1 MNRDVIARSALR
13 LLDANGI
20 EGVTMRTLAAELGV
34 QAPSLYWHV
43 KSKEDIFRA
52 MAAAM
57 SEDATALMTAADRR
71 APGRECIT
79 RWARALRRTML
90 IHRDGARVFAG
101 TLATDP
107 AGFYVV
113 ESVLDAWREIGF
125 SPAEAALRTSL
136 LRHFIVGFC
145 IETQTLTQLHG
156 KSGDGRLDELQASI
170 NPERFPLAARALPI
184 LLGTTD
190 DDQFEL
196 GVRLMLA
203 DITAP
208 DGRHHVAR

>member
-1 MNRDVIARSALR
+1 MIARAALR
-13 LLDANGI
+13 VLDANGI

-34 QAPSLYWHV
+34 QAASLYFHV

-52 MAAAM
+52 VAAAM
-57 SEDATALMTAADRR
+57 SEDAAALMTATDRR
-71 APGRECIT
+71 APGRECVT

-90 IHRDGARVFAG
+90 SHRDGARVFAG
-101 TLATDP
+101 TLATDQ
-107 AGFYVV
+107 AGFDVI
-113 ESVLDAWREIGF
+113 ESVLDAWREIGV

-145 IETQTLTQLHG
+145 VETQTLARLRDE
-156 KSGDGRLDELQASI
+156 SGGDELDELTTLAD
-170 NPERFPLAARALPI
+170 PARFPLAAQALPV

-196 GVRLMLA
+196 GIRLMLS
-203 DITAP
+203 DTAASG
-208 DGRHHVAR
+208 DRRHTTG